1 MNDSIVADLIAAEAA
16 IIAALD
22 ADDIDAIEASLP
34 LFADSVTKMKTG
46 GAWRQTPGIADRL
59 REALKLADAARV
71 RVRYLAD
78 RNVRRM
84 DLLATAAGRFDC
96 VPATYGRP

>member
-1 MNDSIVADLIAAEAA
+1 MSDAVIADLIAAETA

-22 ADDIDAIEASLP
+22 ADDIDAIEAALP
-34 LFADSVTKMKTG
+34 LFGDSVKRMKTVTT
-46 GAWRQTPGIADRL
+46 WRQTPGIADRL
-59 REALKLADAARV
+59 LHALAQADAARV

-96 VPATYGRP
+96 TPATYGRP